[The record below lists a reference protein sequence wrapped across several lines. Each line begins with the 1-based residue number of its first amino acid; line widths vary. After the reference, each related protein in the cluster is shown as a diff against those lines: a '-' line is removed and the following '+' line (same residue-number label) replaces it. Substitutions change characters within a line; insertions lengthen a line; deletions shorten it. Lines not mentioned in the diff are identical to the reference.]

1 MLKKFERYHGSVF
14 SRLLHRAGRA
24 VRIETHSS
32 SSNPSYIIDEHIG
45 LFIKYRTNRMSPWVF
60 SFSQD
65 NVIELLDMRDKLS
78 LVFLA
83 LVCHY
88 DGIVCMSYDEF
99 DILINPLKNNGG
111 WIRIERG
118 SREKYAVTGSDG
130 ELPGKIGEIEFPS
143 KMLMR
148 ASAN

>member
-1 MLKKFERYHGSVF
+1 MLKKFEMYHGSVF

-24 VRIETHSS
+24 VRIETYPSR
-32 SSNPSYIIDEHIG
+32 SNPCYIIDEHIG
-45 LFIKYRTNRMSPWVF
+45 LFIKYRTDRMSPWVF
-60 SFSQD
+60 SFSED
-65 NVIELLDMRDKLS
+65 NVIELLAMKDKLS
-78 LVFLA
+78 RVFIA

-88 DGIVCMSYDEF
+88 DGIVCLSFDEF
-99 DILINPLKNNGG
+99 DILINPSRNNGG
-111 WIRIERG
+111 WIRIERR